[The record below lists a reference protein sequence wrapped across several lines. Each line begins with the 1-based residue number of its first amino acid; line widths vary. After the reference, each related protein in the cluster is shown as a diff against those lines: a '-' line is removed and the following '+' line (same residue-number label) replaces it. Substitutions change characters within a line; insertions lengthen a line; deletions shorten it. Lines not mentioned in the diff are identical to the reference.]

1 MIEIDVIGQLLPN
14 PITMLTQLCS
24 TLVLFLVIKKFLW
37 KSITGMLDRRAEKMQ
52 EELTASEQARQQAQ
66 QDRENARQELKEAV
80 TRSQTMIEKATVE
93 AKSVR
98 EEIVRKA
105 KTEADDQI
113 IRARG
118 QIELERSQMQS
129 EIHREMVEVAMS
141 AAEKLIGEKSIE
153 AGDRQAVD
161 QFVKEVSAYGQGKR
175 RTGPLGTTGPLLS
188 GRRGRKS
195 AAAGFFQRGE
205 DQRGR
210 KKTDGEHPV
219 CRADRRHVHLFP
231 RFADRQETNEACR

>member
-1 MIEIDVIGQLLPN
+1 MIDIDVIGQLLPN

-118 QIELERSQMQS
+118 QIEWERSQMQS

-141 AAEKLIGEKSIE
+141 AAEKLIGEKSSE

-161 QFVKEVSAYGQGKR
+161 QFVKEVSAYGQ
-175 RTGPLGTTGPLLS
+175 S
-188 GRRGRKS
+188 GR
-195 AAAGFFQRGE
+195 
-205 DQRGR
+205 
-210 KKTDGEHPV
+210 
-219 CRADRRHVHLFP
+219 
-231 RFADRQETNEACR
+231 

>member
-24 TLVLFLVIKKFLW
+24 TLVLFLVIQKFLW

-161 QFVKEVSAYGQGKR
+161 QFVKEVSAYGQ
-175 RTGPLGTTGPLLS
+175 S
-188 GRRGRKS
+188 GR
-195 AAAGFFQRGE
+195 
-205 DQRGR
+205 
-210 KKTDGEHPV
+210 
-219 CRADRRHVHLFP
+219 
-231 RFADRQETNEACR
+231 

>member
-1 MIEIDVIGQLLPN
+1 MIDIDVIGQLLPN

-37 KSITGMLDRRAEKMQ
+37 KSITSMLDRRAEKMQ
-52 EELTASEQARQQAQ
+52 EELAASEQARQQAQ

-118 QIELERSQMQS
+118 QIELERSQMQR

-161 QFVKEVSAYGQGKR
+161 QFVKEVSAYGQ
-175 RTGPLGTTGPLLS
+175 S
-188 GRRGRKS
+188 GR
-195 AAAGFFQRGE
+195 
-205 DQRGR
+205 
-210 KKTDGEHPV
+210 
-219 CRADRRHVHLFP
+219 
-231 RFADRQETNEACR
+231 

>member
-1 MIEIDVIGQLLPN
+1 
-14 PITMLTQLCS
+14 
-24 TLVLFLVIKKFLW
+24 
-37 KSITGMLDRRAEKMQ
+37 
-52 EELTASEQARQQAQ
+52 
-66 QDRENARQELKEAV
+66 
-80 TRSQTMIEKATVE
+80 MIEKATVE

-141 AAEKLIGEKSIE
+141 AAEKLIGEKSSE

-161 QFVKEVSAYGQGKR
+161 QFVKEVSAYGQ
-175 RTGPLGTTGPLLS
+175 S
-188 GRRGRKS
+188 GR
-195 AAAGFFQRGE
+195 
-205 DQRGR
+205 
-210 KKTDGEHPV
+210 
-219 CRADRRHVHLFP
+219 
-231 RFADRQETNEACR
+231 